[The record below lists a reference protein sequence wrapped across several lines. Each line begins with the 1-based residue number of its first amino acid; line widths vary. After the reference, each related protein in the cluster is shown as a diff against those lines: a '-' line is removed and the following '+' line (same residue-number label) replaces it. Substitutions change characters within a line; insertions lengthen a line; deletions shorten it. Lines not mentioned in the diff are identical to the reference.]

1 MSVGHFNGKEVK
13 MRERIYKI
21 LVKRYENDM
30 EDALLKVDMLLAG
43 SGNPIM
49 VDHIDITGE
58 IDKLLGIKI
67 PLFVDNTHAHLLH
80 LLEVSLVFLSHLNLL
95 HSLTKLL

>member
-1 MSVGHFNGKEVK
+1 
-13 MRERIYKI
+13 
-21 LVKRYENDM
+21 M

-58 IDKLLGIKI
+58 IDKLLGKAKESEEKMAI
-67 PLFVDNTHAHLLH
+67 LRRFYGTN
-80 LLEVSLVFLSHLNLL
+80 
-95 HSLTKLL
+95 

>member
-1 MSVGHFNGKEVK
+1 

-30 EDALLKVDMLLAG
+30 EDELLKVDMLLAG

-58 IDKLLGIKI
+58 IDKLLGKAKESEEKMAI
-67 PLFVDNTHAHLLH
+67 LRRFYGTN
-80 LLEVSLVFLSHLNLL
+80 
-95 HSLTKLL
+95 